1 MLIYGQKRL
10 LEHLSVKTSPKRLNF
25 YGQTGIFAQFVRNRL
40 FSSRPITDKASIF
53 IDVSVNG
60 SDFAKCSA
68 LNQCVKLSVKFT
80 ARLFFVISVMASD
93 CHTYEKKRIRFAI

>member
-1 MLIYGQKRL
+1 M
-10 LEHLSVKTSPKRLNF
+10 SVKTSPKRLNF

-93 CHTYEKKRIRFAI
+93 CHAYEKNGSDLRFESS

>member
-1 MLIYGQKRL
+1 MN
-10 LEHLSVKTSPKRLNF
+10 PKRLNF

-40 FSSRPITDKASIF
+40 FSSRPITDKVPISF
-53 IDVSVNG
+53 GLSVNG
-60 SDFAKCSA
+60 SHFAKCSA

-93 CHTYEKKRIRFAI
+93 CHAYEKIRFAI